1 MRRLRV
7 HSRLP
12 VVLPAR
18 ITGALLDA
26 IGHPRLQTVMVIHSN
41 HANEL
46 DAEVAAGIAALRA
59 RAVTVLNQ
67 SVLMA
72 GINDSAQ
79 ALNEIAWIIVDAPG
93 LEKRDLALCEKL
105 ATRAVELT
113 DRKDG
118 AILDTLARVHFEKG
132 NIDKA
137 IELQTEAV
145 AKAQPEM
152 KAEIEKTLAQYKE
165 ARAKKPL

>member
-1 MRRLRV
+1 MQEPHVRETISDRELETWICV
-7 HSRLP
+7 DQS
-12 VVLPAR
+12 AS
-18 ITGALLDA
+18 LDF
-26 IGHPRLQTVMVIHSN
+26 GT
-41 HANEL
+41 
-46 DAEVAAGIAALRA
+46 AA
-59 RAVTVLNQ
+59 
-67 SVLMA
+67 M
-72 GINDSAQ
+72 
-79 ALNEIAWIIVDAPG
+79 
-93 LEKRDLALCEKL
+93 EKRDLALCEKL